1 MLINPFEKFSKDW
14 ALVTA
19 GDKDS
24 FNSMTIAWGAMGT
37 IWNKSVVTIYI
48 RPDRYTFSFLEK
60 NDYFTVSFYPESCR
74 DTLRMLG
81 TKSGRDSDKIKE
93 SGLTPVFLK
102 NGITYREAYET
113 FVCRKIYCAQMKY
126 EDVPEEGKAIYQ
138 NGITPHYIIMGEVVN
153 Q

>member
-1 MLINPFEKFSKDW
+1 MLINPFEKFNKDW

-93 SGLTPVFLK
+93 SGLTRSSWK
-102 NGITYREAYET
+102 TA
-113 FVCRKIYCAQMKY
+113 
-126 EDVPEEGKAIYQ
+126 
-138 NGITPHYIIMGEVVN
+138 
-153 Q
+153 